1 MKYLL
6 IIALLSIFLI
16 AACTNNGP
24 VSGSVVADVKQ
35 GCNDNN
41 KCTSDFEDVN
51 GQCNYKSMPNCC
63 GNKVCEA
70 GEGCNSA
77 TQSTS
82 CSQDCEVCPAD
93 VTITATGCEGDC
105 IAAADESLRVSG
117 DSTLVFE
124 VENAGEE
131 SIKLTPKFSCTRG
144 AGEVKLSYYGLS
156 ENGFFEDSTDEI
168 ELSGKSKVNYKVRLT
183 GKPNTSL
190 NLDCNVYMNSG
201 SKLFLGF
208 AFLKLEA

>member
-35 GCNDNN
+35 ECND
-41 KCTSDFEDVN
+41 
-51 GQCNYKSMPNCC
+51 KSMPNCC

-144 AGEVKLSYYGLS
+144 AGEVKLS
-156 ENGFFEDSTDEI
+156 
-168 ELSGKSKVNYKVRLT
+168 
-183 GKPNTSL
+183 
-190 NLDCNVYMNSG
+190 
-201 SKLFLGF
+201 
-208 AFLKLEA
+208 